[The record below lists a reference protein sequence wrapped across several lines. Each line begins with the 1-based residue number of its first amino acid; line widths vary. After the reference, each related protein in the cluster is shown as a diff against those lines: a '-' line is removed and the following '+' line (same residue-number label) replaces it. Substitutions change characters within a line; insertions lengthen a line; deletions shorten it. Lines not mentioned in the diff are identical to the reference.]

1 VSGLDLKPLGEYFV
15 MSLLYH
21 TFRNIMTLKTIS
33 MDIARKQETQTR
45 LETTEQKKLIYK
57 INYV

>member
-1 VSGLDLKPLGEYFV
+1 
-15 MSLLYH
+15 
-21 TFRNIMTLKTIS
+21 MTLKTIS